1 MHRTKIMGF
10 LLGVSATLVV
20 AQPEYDLPR
29 LEALAMESSRSVL
42 AAREQITAARY
53 AVDSAGAF
61 PNPELE
67 YLSGTSRSR
76 GPGSMGA
83 ISPGRPSSS
92 LAGRAQ
98 LGECRGQRVR

>member
-29 LEALAMESSRSVL
+29 LEALAMASSRSVL

-53 AVDSAGAF
+53 AVDRAVHRA
-61 PNPELE
+61 
-67 YLSGTSRSR
+67 R
-76 GPGSMGA
+76 
-83 ISPGRPSSS
+83 
-92 LAGRAQ
+92 AGRVAI
-98 LGECRGQRVR
+98 LEMPAASF